1 MTYKNKTMVALLA
14 IVAISIPL
22 AFAMPLGHVAW
33 QQYCFEKGIEVKINA
48 GDFICDVEIYELQ
61 SQVEQNTADIS
72 ALIGSNNY
80 IFESNNL
87 TSVLNESNYN
97 LDDDEREIIV
107 SGSANQHL
115 GAFVVVEFQNQF
127 GETIDSQIAPVVEG
141 QWETGLSDC
150 VAWHSVDEQSC
161 VLRIGPG
168 DYDVISTFN
177 GESISQTLT
186 VDYFP

>member
-1 MTYKNKTMVALLA
+1 MLALLA

-22 AFAMPLGHVAW
+22 AFAMPLGHGAW
-33 QQYCFEKGIEVKINA
+33 QQFCFEKGIEVKINA
-48 GDFICDVEIYELQ
+48 GDFICDVEIYTLQ

-72 ALIGSNNY
+72 TMI
-80 IFESNNL
+80 ESNNL

-97 LDDDEREIIV
+97 LDEEEREIIV

-115 GAFVVVEFQNQF
+115 GAFVVVEFQNQL
-127 GETIDSQIAPVVEG
+127 GDTIDSQIAPVVEG